1 MPVELV
7 RRGLLDYRRALLG
20 WSLGVIGYAAL
31 TVSIFPSIKGSSAFK
46 NLTANY
52 PDALKSIFGLQGGNI
67 TTGAGYVD
75 VELFSLML
83 PVLILV
89 LAIGAGA
96 RAFAG
101 EEEAGRLEL
110 VLSYPV
116 RRGGAVLAKG
126 IAVAGEVVL
135 VCAVGFAAL
144 AVLNGIVGLDLSIG
158 RLAGAFAALAALGVF
173 YGWLALAVGAAYPSR
188 TLAIGAAAALAAA
201 AYLVNGLHALAS
213 WLDPLRVLSPFWLIG
228 PAPMQNGVD
237 RAGVLVVF
245 AVATVVLVAG
255 CYLAERRDLEAP

>member
-1 MPVELV
+1 MPAELI

-31 TVSIFPSIKGSSAFK
+31 TVSIFPSIKGSGAFK
-46 NLTANY
+46 NLAQNY
-52 PDALKSIFGLQGGNI
+52 PDALKSIFGLNGGNI

-83 PVLILV
+83 PLLILV

-96 RAFAG
+96 RALAG
-101 EEEAGRLEL
+101 EEESGRLEL

-116 RRGGAVLAKG
+116 RRRDAVLAKG
-126 IAVAGEVVL
+126 AAVAGEVVL

-144 AVLNGIVGLDLSIG
+144 AVLNYAVGLELSLG
-158 RLAGAFAALAALGVF
+158 RLAAAFGALAVLGVL

-188 TLAIGAAAALAAA
+188 TLAIGLATAFAAAG
-201 AYLVNGLHALAS
+201 YLVNGLHALAG
-213 WLDPLRVLSPFWLIG
+213 WLNPLRVISPFWLIG

-237 RAGVLVVF
+237 GAGVLVVA
-245 AVATVVLVAG
+245 AVAVAVLVAG
-255 CYLAERRDLEAP
+255 SLLIERRDLEAP